1 MNTANDAIKEIEHE
15 RENIFKLRNTAR
27 GLQREQSYT
36 PAPNNRKAKQ
46 NTWNHNFQTLENRQ
60 HRTVS
65 PWEKKREN
73 KHRGEPSLLT
83 EEIPGPRARRKNPNG
98 LAASSG

>member
-46 NTWNHNFQTLENRQ
+46 NT
-60 HRTVS
+60 
-65 PWEKKREN
+65 
-73 KHRGEPSLLT
+73 
-83 EEIPGPRARRKNPNG
+83 
-98 LAASSG
+98 